1 MNKTRK
7 EKIMS
12 RRTSL
17 MNLNQGTNEKVRKT
31 HRNICDKSIQKCTS
45 LNRNSVQVR
54 DRLKRMTSNS
64 EKQIVELCKL
74 MSSNTRIKTPSNGS
88 TGNVRHDLIKK
99 KVLIIR
105 IDRLL
110 YQRYTKS
117 KDYYLR
123 RNDILFSPYPTLHKL
138 NVG

>member
-1 MNKTRK
+1 MNKKRK
-7 EKIMS
+7 EKTMY
-12 RRTSL
+12 
-17 MNLNQGTNEKVRKT
+17 LNQRTNEEGRKT
-31 HRNICDKSIQKCTS
+31 HRSINHKGIQKCTS
-45 LNRNSVQVR
+45 LNRNSVQMR
-54 DRLKRMTSNS
+54 DGPKGMTSNL

-74 MSSNTRIKTPSNGS
+74 MSSDTRIGTLSNGS
-88 TGNVRHDLIKK
+88 TNNVRHDLIKW

-117 KDYYLR
+117 IGHYLR
-123 RNDILFSPYPTLHKL
+123 SNDILFSPYPTLHKL